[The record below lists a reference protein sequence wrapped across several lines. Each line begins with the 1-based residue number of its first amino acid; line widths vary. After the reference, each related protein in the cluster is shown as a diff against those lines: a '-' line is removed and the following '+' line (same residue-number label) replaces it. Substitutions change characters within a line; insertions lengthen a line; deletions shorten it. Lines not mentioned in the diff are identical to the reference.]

1 MICHIAN
8 NTFIIF
14 TARLLHRL
22 EEIVYNACTMKQ
34 AIPNIVVASI
44 LSEPAGQRKF
54 AGLFAYLGAEHRWN
68 LRVLRDQDEITAFF
82 SGRGTALQRIDGVIY
97 SGRYDPS
104 VFRTLASLKCP
115 VVVMEN
121 ESPELAKRKHNLAVI
136 RNDADEIAKAAVKTF
151 VEMGTFSTFAFVND
165 RRGHEWSGRRER
177 AFRSAVK
184 AKLSAD
190 VCVYG
195 PSKLDA
201 DKDRRFL
208 AEFLRSLDYPAAI
221 LAAHDIRAAEVIA
234 AAKDAKISVPGKV
247 SVLGID
253 NDPYVCDSISPGI
266 SSIEPDYHAEGKAAA
281 ELLDKM
287 LHSRTPKG
295 ARHFFFGVKRVV
307 LRESTPHL
315 PPSRS
320 LVSRAREFIE
330 RHATEGV
337 TPNDVASHLG
347 VSRALL
353 DLRFRETQKTSVG
366 KLITR
371 TKLAEVARK
380 LRETRLSITS
390 IQETFGFRNANAL
403 KNLFKR
409 HYNMSMRD
417 YRAQRH

>member
-1 MICHIAN
+1 MRH
-8 NTFIIF
+8 
-14 TARLLHRL
+14 
-22 EEIVYNACTMKQ
+22 

-44 LSEPAGQRKF
+44 LSESAGQRKF
-54 AGLFAYLGAEHRWN
+54 EGLFAYLGAEHRWN

-82 SGRGTALQRIDGVIY
+82 SDRSSTLPQIDGVIY

-104 VFRTLASLKCP
+104 VFRTLAALKCP

-121 ESPELAKRKHNLAVI
+121 ESPELAKRRHNLAVI
-136 RNDADEIAKAAVKTF
+136 RNDADKIAKAAVKTF
-151 VEMGTFSTFAFVND
+151 AEMGTFSTFSFIND

-184 AKLSAD
+184 SKMAAD

-201 DKDRRFL
+201 DEDRKFL
-208 AEFLRSLDYPAAI
+208 SEFLRKLDYPAAI
-221 LAAHDIRAAEVIA
+221 LAAHDIRASEVVA
-234 AAKDAKISVPGKV
+234 AAREAKISVPRKV

-281 ELLDKM
+281 EMLDKM
-287 LHSRTPKG
+287 LHSRAPKG
-295 ARHFFFGVKRVV
+295 TRHLFFGVRRVV

-320 LVSRAREFIE
+320 LVARAREFIE
-330 RHATEGV
+330 KHAVEGV
-337 TPNDVASHLG
+337 TPNDVARHLG
-347 VSRALL
+347 ISRPLL
-353 DLRFRETQKTSVG
+353 DLRFRETQKTTVG
-366 KLITR
+366 RLIAK
-371 TKLAEVARK
+371 TKLSEVARK
-380 LRETRLSITS
+380 LRETRLSIAS
-390 IQETFGFRNANAL
+390 IQETCGFKNANAL

-409 HYNMSMRD
+409 RYNMSMRD
-417 YRAQRH
+417 YRAQNSQR

>member
-1 MICHIAN
+1 M
-8 NTFIIF
+8 
-14 TARLLHRL
+14 LLRRFEKIL
-22 EEIVYNACTMKQ
+22 YNACTMKQ

-151 VEMGTFSTFAFVND
+151 VEMGTFSTFAFIND
-165 RRGHEWSGRRER
+165 RRGHEWSGRREK

-190 VCVYG
+190 VCAYG

-221 LAAHDIRAAEVIA
+221 LAAHDIRASEVVA
-234 AAKDAKISVPGKV
+234 AAKEAKISVPGKV

-287 LHSRTPKG
+287 LNSRAPKG
-295 ARHFFFGVKRVV
+295 TRHSFFGVKRVV
-307 LRESTPHL
+307 LRESMPHL

-320 LVSRAREFIE
+320 LVARAKEFIE
-330 RHATEGV
+330 KHAVEGV
-337 TPNDVASHLG
+337 TPNDVANHLG
-347 VSRALL
+347 ISRALL

-380 LRETRLSITS
+380 LRETSLSITS
-390 IQETFGFRNANAL
+390 IQETCGFRNANAL